1 MNKDKI
7 EELIAAS
14 KLNELLRKKEA
25 EEDKK
30 KSNVIIIVL
39 AVIGAVA
46 ALAAIVYAIYR
57 YFTPD
62 YLDDLMTTSMM
73 MTLKTILK
81 MKKMTSRTN

>member
-14 KLNELLRKKEA
+14 KLNELLHKKDV
-25 EEDKK
+25 EESKK

-39 AVIGAVA
+39 AVIG
-46 ALAAIVYAIYR
+46 YAIYR

-62 YLDDLMTTSMM
+62 YLDDFDDDFDDDDFDEDFEDDDEFE
-73 MTLKTILK
+73 
-81 MKKMTSRTN
+81 N

>member
-30 KSNVIIIVL
+30 KSNVIILMI
-39 AVIGAVA
+39 
-46 ALAAIVYAIYR
+46 
-57 YFTPD
+57 
-62 YLDDLMTTSMM
+62 LMTTSMM